1 MDITDKKLVV
11 IGGAGLIGS
20 NTIEALLKEDVGEI
34 LVYDNFSRG
43 TQANLAAALEDPRVK
58 ISPIGGDITQP
69 DILRAA
75 LEGAQGVFHFG
86 ALGLLHCHDFPRAA
100 FEVNIRGTFNV
111 LEACR
116 DAGVERLVYSSAASV
131 YGEAL
136 EEPMTEDHPLNAN
149 NFYGAS
155 KIAAEAMARAFF
167 HRYGLAYIG
176 LRYMNVYGPGASM
189 GVMMN
194 MLEAIDRGEP
204 LSIYGDGSQAY
215 DFIYVGD
222 CALANICAMKAESVN
237 RFYNIGAGTRT
248 TIKELAELL
257 LSITGASSGVRY
269 EPAGLTLVK
278 NRIGSTARA
287 RDEIGFEASVPLAE
301 GLRALVE
308 WHRQRTAEA
317 EQRRLAGVSGS

>member
-1 MDITDKKLVV
+1 MDITGKKLVV

-20 NTIEALLKEDVGEI
+20 NTIEALLCEDVGEI

-43 TQANLAAALEDPRVK
+43 THLNLATALEDPRVK
-58 ISPIGGDITQP
+58 LSPIGGDITQS

-75 LEGAQGVFHFG
+75 LEGAGGVFHFG
-86 ALGLLHCHDFPRAA
+86 AFGLLHCHDFPRAA

-136 EEPMTEDHPLNAN
+136 EEPMTEDHPLNSN

-155 KIAAEAMARAFF
+155 KIAGEAMARAFF
-167 HRYGLAYIG
+167 HRYGLDYVG

-194 MLEAIDRGEP
+194 MLQAIDRKEP
-204 LSIYGDGSQAY
+204 LAIYGDGSQAY
-215 DFIYVGD
+215 DFIYVSD
-222 CALANICAMKAESVN
+222 CALANICAMKADSTN
-237 RFYNIGAGTRT
+237 RCYNIGAGTRT
-248 TIKELAELL
+248 TIKELADVLL
-257 LSITGASSGVRY
+257 TVTGATTGMRY
-269 EPAGLTLVK
+269 EPAGLTLVR
-278 NRIGSTARA
+278 NRIGSTERA
-287 RDEIGFEASVPLAE
+287 RDEIGFEASVPLEE
-301 GLRALVE
+301 GVRALVE
-308 WHRQRTAEA
+308 WHRQRAA
-317 EQRRLAGVSGS
+317 LAGERRVPTVSGS